1 MVSVGADRHPLEA
14 AGNFLEEAAERAQGA
29 EATLDDRKS
38 PRKPLALAM
47 G

>member
-1 MVSVGADRHPLEA
+1 M
-14 AGNFLEEAAERAQGA
+14 EEMMGILLVIPTGEGG
-29 EATLDDRKS
+29 DDRKS